1 METKGPNTT
10 HLLEELKKKKKTKPR
25 ENTKCGERC
34 RETRSLIQCW

>member
-10 HLLEELKKKKKTKPR
+10 HLLEELRKKNKPR